1 MPGGRKSDTS
11 TRKVRVRFAPSPTG
25 YLHVGGA
32 RTALYNWLFARHE
45 NGVFILRIEDT
56 DAERSTEESAS
67 AILEAMRW
75 LGLDWDEGPEVGG
88 PVGPY
93 RQAERLEFYRE
104 SVQRLLDD
112 GKAYYCVCTTEDLEI
127 RRKAALTAGL
137 PPKYDGR
144 CRERGSRSPVSAQ
157 YPRGA
162 VVRLRIGEGAV
173 EIADLVHGSIR
184 FEDTELDDFILLR
197 SDGMPTY
204 NFAVVVDDVLMGIT
218 HVIRGDDH
226 ISNTPRQIK
235 LYEALGLPVPWFAHI
250 PMILGPDRSRLSKRH
265 GATSVLAYQ
274 QMGYLPEAMVN
285 YLARLGWSHGDQ
297 EIFTREELVRHFS
310 LGKVGR
316 TPAVFDPVKL
326 EWLNGQYLKRTA
338 PDRLAVLLRPFWEAS
353 GVSREELGGR
363 NDAWIQAVARLFQ
376 ERARTLVE
384 LASSSRFVFDGK
396 VERDEAAVRK
406 ILTHEAKDRV
416 RALLQEIE
424 ALPTFTAAAL
434 ESLFRARAAAL
445 GLKLVDL
452 AQPFRVALS
461 GTTVSPPIFPTMEL
475 MGWNL
480 VRRRVEEALKE
491 EG

>member
-1 MPGGRKSDTS
+1 MVS
-11 TRKVRVRFAPSPTG
+11 KVRVRFAPSPTG

-45 NGVFILRIEDT
+45 NGVLILRIEDT
-56 DAERSTEESAS
+56 DPERSTDESTTT
-67 AILEAMRW
+67 ILEALRW

-93 RQAERLEFYRE
+93 RQAERLKLYQEYA
-104 SVQRLLDD
+104 QRLLDE
-112 GKAYYCVCTTEDLEI
+112 GKAYYCTCTPEDLEA
-127 RRKAALTAGL
+127 RRKAALAAGSS
-137 PPKYDGR
+137 PKYDGR
-144 CRERGSRSPVSAQ
+144 CRERRNDLARVGE
-157 YPRGA
+157 RGA
-162 VVRLRIGEGAV
+162 AVRLLVKEEGSI
-173 EIADLVHGSIR
+173 EIADLVHGPIR
-184 FEDTELDDFILLR
+184 FEHTDLDDFILLR

-226 ISNTPRQIK
+226 ISNTPRQIT
-235 LYEALGLPVPWFAHI
+235 LYEALGLSIPRFAHI

-297 EIFTREELVRHFS
+297 EIFTQEELVRHFS
-310 LGKVGR
+310 IEKVGK

-326 EWLNGQYLKRTA
+326 EWLNGQYIKRAA
-338 PDRLAVLLRPFWEAS
+338 PDRLAELLRPFWEAA
-353 GVSREELGGR
+353 GVNQEELFR
-363 NDAWIQAVARLFQ
+363 RDETWLQKVACLFQ
-376 ERARTLVE
+376 ERARTLTE

-396 VERDEAAVRK
+396 IERDKAVARK
-406 ILTHEAKDRV
+406 VLSGEAKARV
-416 RALLQEIE
+416 RALLPEIE
-424 ALPTFTAAAL
+424 ALPTFTAATL
-434 ESLFRARAAAL
+434 ESLFRMRAAAL

-461 GTTVSPPIFPTMEL
+461 GKTVSPPIFPIMEL
-475 MGWNL
+475 MGWEA
-480 VRRRVEEALKE
+480 VQRRVEEALEE